1 MRTIAIINQK
11 GGCGK
16 TTTAINL
23 SAMLARAGKRTL
35 LVDLD
40 SQSHCA
46 AGLGIPET
54 KIEMDIGDAM
64 LAAGNKEID
73 LTRLLWQPAANL
85 ELAPSRMRLAGLEAS
100 RGGLANLSDKERRLA
115 LAIDAIAADYDIVC
129 IDCAPSIGLLTY
141 NALVA
146 ADVVL
151 VPVETSFFSLQG
163 ATRQVNTVRSLSR
176 KLGINRQ
183 TWILPTIHDA
193 NNQVAE
199 DLLAELHKRFAE
211 RVIPVVVR
219 RDAKLREAASFGQSI
234 IEYAP
239 HSTAFEDYSKLA
251 DWVIRHWTVNGEV
264 DAALA
269 ESLSFDDDEPVAVE
283 ETYQSDEPPVLD
295 ADGNPIAQP
304 EPELVIPLRPTPTR
318 VGQFARASAVETKP
332 TNRAE
337 EVARRA
343 QEFAR
348 RAAANRG
355 NDNRAI
361 NGTSA
366 MQDRAE
372 SNENDP
378 SNQNISHN
386 ENQQPRVSEP
396 RPYNRPVHAAAR
408 RLLGVR
414 EIGQGMLFVQ
424 PANSGLNISIAG
436 TFNNWEGTPMM
447 RNDEL
452 GVFELCL
459 PIPAGKHYYR
469 LVIDG
474 QWSADPYNNNCETT
488 THGDINSVCI
498 AGERVSSITNEEAP
512 EIGTPANHGVM
523 QR

>member
-23 SAMLARAGKRTL
+23 SAMLARTGKRTL

-46 AGLGIPET
+46 AGLGIPEA

-64 LAAGNKEID
+64 LAAGNKDID
-73 LTRLLWQPAANL
+73 LNRLLWQPATNL

-100 RGGLANLSDKERRLA
+100 RGGLANLTDKERRLA
-115 LAIDAIAADYDIVC
+115 LAIDAIASDYDLVC

-146 ADVVL
+146 ADVIL

-193 NNQVAE
+193 SNQVAE
-199 DLLAELHKRFAE
+199 DLLSELHRRFTE
-211 RVIPVVVR
+211 RVIPVVIR
-219 RDAKLREAASFGQSI
+219 RDVKLREAASFGQSI
-234 IEYAP
+234 IDYAP
-239 HSTAFEDYSKLA
+239 NSSAAEDYGKLA
-251 DWVIRHWTVNGEV
+251 DWVIRHWTVAGEV
-264 DAALA
+264 EAALA
-269 ESLSFDDDEPVAVE
+269 ESLALDDPTEPCNLSDASEQSENGEDSYQTEPAEVDE
-283 ETYQSDEPPVLD
+283 Q
-295 ADGNPIAQP
+295 GNPIAP
-304 EPELVIPLRPTPTR
+304 AEAELVIPLRPQPSR
-318 VGQFARASAVETKP
+318 VGQFARASAVENKP
-332 TNRAE
+332 ASRAE

-348 RAAANRG
+348 RASQV
-355 NDNRAI
+355 RASEV
-361 NGTSA
+361 TQSEA
-366 MQDRAE
+366 PRAE
-372 SNENDP
+372 IRTP
-378 SNQNISHN
+378 
-386 ENQQPRVSEP
+386 EP
-396 RPYNRPVHAAAR
+396 RPFTRPVHAAAR

-414 EIGQGMLFVQ
+414 EINQGTLFVQ
-424 PANSGLNISIAG
+424 PANCGRNVSIAG

-459 PIPAGKHYYR
+459 PTTPGKHYYR

-474 QWSADPYNNNCETT
+474 
-488 THGDINSVCI
+488 
-498 AGERVSSITNEEAP
+498 
-512 EIGTPANHGVM
+512 
-523 QR
+523 